1 MVGSPIAAGALVR
14 LKNDPGRN
22 GTTTGKSRPR
32 GDHVVYQVRFPEG
45 PSFVPDYELELM
57 SDDTEDVYSLL
68 EQGRFGGISDLR
80 RNLTHIQLTGRLA
93 NLVYSMDTTNTDF
106 YAHQFKPVLSFLESP
121 SKGLLIADEVG
132 LGKTIEAGLI
142 WTELRARYDA
152 RRLLVVCPA
161 MLRNKWKDELAH
173 RFSVQAEIVD
183 AAGLLEAL
191 QKNKNSV
198 SDGRA
203 LICSLQGV
211 RPPQGWD
218 DEEKN
223 GSSAAR
229 LARYLDAEKD
239 NEPLIDL
246 VIVDESHYLRNPE
259 TQNARFGRL
268 IRDVTEHIVL
278 LSATPIN
285 LSEDDLFH
293 QLNLVDQDFFADRD
307 SFPEVM
313 RANEPLVRARE
324 FVLNREG
331 TVEEIVDC
339 LVEAKRHRLLARNGQ
354 LANLL
359 DDAIDVSALASEESR
374 IRLANRI
381 ERINLLSHTVSRTRK
396 ADVQELRV
404 VRKASSYYVPMS
416 EMEREIYDRVTDAI
430 LDYAEYADISSGFLL
445 AGPQRQVSSSL
456 YAALR
461 SWTAKQAPAGD
472 QFYEDFGIELDNP
485 SAEPDKPIRDRLIRD
500 VLPGVD
506 LERLRASDTKFAELR
521 RVLQMHWQQHPAQK
535 VVIFSYYPGS
545 LEYLRERLA
554 EEGIE
559 SRVLH
564 GSVKQS
570 KQELIEQ
577 FRDNPR
583 CLALLSSEVA
593 SEGVDLQFCS
603 VLVNYDLPWNPMKV
617 EQRIGRIDRLGQ
629 QAERINII
637 NLGHAGTIDDR
648 IRSRLMDRLNIFE
661 RALGGM
667 EAILGEEIQALTSD
681 LLSQRLTPDQQE
693 QRIRQSA
700 LAVEQIRQQQEDLEN
715 QASHMIAHGGYI
727 LEQVQAAHQ
736 FKKRITSEDLM
747 IYVKDYL
754 NRHCAGFEFRQI
766 AGEELLFE
774 VRLPPDICA
783 LLDDYNR
790 KLRLVGQSR
799 LATGER
805 IRCRF
810 KNKLHSPTRH
820 EEWISQ
826 FHPLI
831 RFISEDLRIRDEAY
845 FPLIA
850 VTVDGQSVGLP
861 VRDGLFA
868 FVVRRWAFSG
878 LKQEEQLSCRVF
890 RLSDQTLLEPDQ
902 SLELVNQIRL
912 AGRDWMQAKGLI
924 QPASIQQ
931 AFEQCDSTL
940 DLDYQE
946 AADDRTLE
954 NRDRV
959 NFQLVAAE
967 RERDRE
973 LRVRQDILN
982 KFIAEG
988 KTQLVPATRG
998 RIKKVEERFALKES
1012 QLGQRLELRRS
1023 SFDVCSGVL
1032 HVT

>member
-1 MVGSPIAAGALVR
+1 MDAPIAAGTLVR
-14 LKNDPGRN
+14 LKNDPGRT
-22 GTTTGKSRPR
+22 GTTTGRSRPR
-32 GDHVVYQVRFPEG
+32 GDHFVYQVRFPEG
-45 PSFVPDYELELM
+45 PSFVPEYELEVM
-57 SDDTEDVYSLL
+57 SDDADDVYSLL
-68 EQGRFGGISDLR
+68 DKGRFGGVSDLR

-161 MLRNKWKDELAH
+161 MLRSKWKDELAH

-191 QKNKNSV
+191 KKNKNSV

-218 DEEKN
+218 DEEKAD
-223 GSSAAR
+223 SPAAR
-229 LARYLDAEKD
+229 LARLLEAERD

-268 IRDVTEHIVL
+268 IRDVTENIVL

-293 QLNLVDQDFFADRD
+293 QLNLVDQDFFSNRD

-324 FVLNREG
+324 FVLNRQG
-331 TVEEIVDC
+331 TVEDIVGC
-339 LVEAKRHRLLARNGQ
+339 LAEAKRHRLLARNGQ

-359 DDAIDVSALASEESR
+359 DDGIDVSGLASEESR

-404 VRKASSYYVPMS
+404 VRKASSYYVPMN
-416 EMEREIYDRVTDAI
+416 ELEREIYERVTETI
-430 LDYAEYADISSGFLL
+430 LDYAERADISSGFLL

-456 YAALR
+456 FAALR
-461 SWTAKQAPAGD
+461 SWTVKQAPAGD
-472 QFYEDFGIELDNP
+472 QFYEDFGIELDNA

-506 LERLRASDTKFAELR
+506 LERLRASDTKYAELR
-521 RVLQMHWQQHPAQK
+521 RVLTLHWQQHPGQK

-545 LEYLRERLA
+545 LEYLHERLA
-554 EEGIE
+554 EEGIG

-564 GSVKQS
+564 GSVKQP
-570 KQELIEQ
+570 KQEVIGQ
-577 FRDNPR
+577 FRDDPS

-693 QRIRQSA
+693 RRIRQSA
-700 LAVEQIRQQQEDLEN
+700 LAVEQIRQQQEDLEK

-736 FKKRITSEDLM
+736 FKKRITSQDLM
-747 IYVKDYL
+747 IYVQDYL
-754 NRHCAGFEFRQI
+754 NRHCTGFEFKQVP
-766 AGEELLFE
+766 GEDLLFDI
-774 VRLPPDICA
+774 RLPPDICT
-783 LLDDYNR
+783 LLDDYSR
-790 KLRLVGQSR
+790 RLRLVGQSR

-810 KNKLHSPTRH
+810 KNKLHPPTRN

-850 VTVDGQSVGLP
+850 ATVDRRALGLEVGE
-861 VRDGLFA
+861 GLFA
-868 FVVRRWAFSG
+868 FVVRRWSFAG
-878 LKQEEQLSCRVF
+878 LKQEEQLACRVL
-890 RLSDQTLLEPDQ
+890 RLSDQLLLEPEQ
-902 SLELVNQIRL
+902 SLELVNQLRL
-912 AGRDWMQAKGLI
+912 TGSDWMETKGLV
-924 QPASIQQ
+924 QPDALRH
-931 AFEQCDSTL
+931 ALERCDCTL
-940 DLDYQE
+940 DLDYQK
-946 AADDRTLE
+946 AAHDRTLE

-959 NFQLVAAE
+959 TFQLLAAE

-973 LRVRQDILN
+973 LRVRQGVLERLV
-982 KFIAEG
+982 AQG
-988 KTQLVPATRG
+988 KTQLVPATQG
-998 RIKKVEERFALKES
+998 RIRKVEERFAQKEGQLS
-1012 QLGQRLELRRS
+1012 QRIDLRRN